1 MEISFN
7 WLKKYINLGD
17 LTAEEVAA
25 ILTDIGLEVED
36 FRKIETIKGG

>member
-7 WLKKYINLGD
+7 WLKKYID
-17 LTAEEVAA
+17 LDIPAEETAK

-36 FRKIETIKGG
+36 FRKVETKRGG